1 MGMPQI
7 DLRVDASGLNCPMPV
22 IKAKRALDGLEQGKV
37 LEFIATDPGT
47 KADIPALIKRLGSEL
62 LEMKEE
68 DGKYIFYIK
77 K

>member
-1 MGMPQI
+1 LDSRAI
-7 DLRVDASGLNCPMPV
+7 ASWSARRRAQ
-22 IKAKRALDGLEQGKV
+22 AKRALDGLERGKV

-68 DGKYIFYIK
+68 NGKYIFYIK
-77 K
+77 R